1 MFKDNLLHLNQ
12 DETFV
17 SSALRVL
24 INSFRFVWDNTIFVS
39 SANKTKAKTVDELTM
54 SLIYIKN
61 SNGPNIEPCGTPH
74 LIFKREDST
83 LSDRYKLLTI

>member
-24 INSFRFVWDNTIFVS
+24 INSFRFVWDNTILVS
-39 SANKTKAKTVDELTM
+39 SANKTKAKTVM
-54 SLIYIKN
+54 N
-61 SNGPNIEPCGTPH
+61 
-74 LIFKREDST
+74 
-83 LSDRYKLLTI
+83 

>member
-24 INSFRFVWDNTIFVS
+24 INSFRFVWDNTILVS

-54 SLIYIKN
+54 SLIYILRIVMDPILN
-61 SNGPNIEPCGTPH
+61 PVGLHI
-74 LIFKREDST
+74 
-83 LSDRYKLLTI
+83 